1 MTDGQSFIFKHGDKM
16 AIIVDKVQKRRDIA
30 LTCKDLVVKNG
41 IRHLTIS
48 QITTEAGIGKGT
60 FYEYFQ
66 NKEDIVF
73 EIVNILLMEH
83 NAILDKKLLKA
94 GSIKEKIK
102 LFFDFFYNK
111 EESEV
116 RELYKELISISLSE
130 PIKEILEFQTRC
142 HITYQQWFT
151 NILNEGIA
159 KGEIVQS
166 AKTLANGFLTF
177 GGGMFISSCVTD
189 AIEDLEYEINS
200 YIDTIFDL
208 IEVKK

>member
-1 MTDGQSFIFKHGDKM
+1 M

-30 LTCKDLVVKNG
+30 LTCKDLVVKKG
-41 IRHLTIS
+41 IAHLTIS
-48 QITTEAGIGKGT
+48 QITAEAGIGKGT

-83 NAILDKKLLKA
+83 NAILDKKLSKA

-102 LFFDFFYNK
+102 LFFDFFYN
-111 EESEV
+111 EEEAEV

-130 PIKEILEFQTRC
+130 PVKEILEFQTKC
-142 HITYQQWFT
+142 HLTYRQWFT
-151 NILNEGIA
+151 NMLDEAVA
-159 KGEIVQS
+159 KGEIVES
-166 AKTLANGFLTF
+166 AKTLANGLLAF
-177 GGGMFISSCVTD
+177 GGGMFISSCVTE
-189 AIEDLEYEINS
+189 AIDDLEYEINS
-200 YIDTIFDL
+200 YIDTIFEL